1 VMASTHPSA
10 MLSLTGAQLGRLHSS
25 LRSQPV

>member
-1 VMASTHPSA
+1 MTLTYASV

-25 LRSQPV
+25 LHSRPV